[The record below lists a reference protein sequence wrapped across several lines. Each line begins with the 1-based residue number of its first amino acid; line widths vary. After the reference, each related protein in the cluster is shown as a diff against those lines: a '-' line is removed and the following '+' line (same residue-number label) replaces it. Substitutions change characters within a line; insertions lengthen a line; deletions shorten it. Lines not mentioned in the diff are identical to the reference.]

1 MKFGQGRFE
10 LGQFRD
16 DVMASIRS
24 NGRPCD
30 EQARLDRKVLR
41 KQIRELQS
49 ENEKL
54 RRLCSEDPLTELFNR
69 RGFFRML
76 EAEFA
81 SARRAGDE
89 IACVYIDLDRFKL
102 INDVYGHEA
111 GDIVLQRFSALLQS
125 ACRKSDIVGRVGGE
139 EFCVV
144 LPRCDERRAV
154 QWAEKLRQRLQ
165 RTSVVIG
172 GRGLVVSA
180 SFGVAAGQ
188 ADLREE
194 YELLRQADQALLAA
208 KNAGRDRVIA
218 ASGLSDGQHAGV
230 AISESHG
237 LVRML
242 LHTLS
247 IRDPATADHSRRA
260 AHYSSLLA
268 KQSGMHDNEVWVV
281 STAALLHDIG
291 KLGLPDSILRKP
303 GKLDDV
309 ERNIV
314 ARCLESGHDTVRAA
328 FGIGPLSEAL
338 QSART
343 WRRDVAQIGSARA
356 PMAGRIV
363 AIADAFDA
371 MVAPSVYR
379 KPLSR
384 RAAVLELERC
394 ASDPLD
400 ERLIRELNRCVDG
413 GAVQPASLSR
423 MME

>member
-1 MKFGQGRFE
+1 
-10 LGQFRD
+10 
-16 DVMASIRS
+16 MASIRS
-24 NGRPCD
+24 TGRAGD
-30 EQARLDRKVLR
+30 ERARIDRKVLR
-41 KQIRELQS
+41 QQLRELKA

-89 IACVYIDLDRFKL
+89 IACVYIDIDRFKL

-111 GDIVLQRFSALLQS
+111 GDIVLQRFSESLQG
-125 ACRKSDIVGRVGGE
+125 ACRKSDIVGRIGGE

-154 QWAEKLRQRLQ
+154 QWAEKLRQRIL
-165 RTSVVIG
+165 RTTIVIG
-172 GRGLVVSA
+172 GRGLVISA

-208 KNAGRDRVIA
+208 KNGGRDRVVA
-218 ASGLSDGQHAGV
+218 ASGLSGDQSSVG

-247 IRDPATADHSRRA
+247 IRDPATAEHCRRA

-268 KQSGMHDNEVWVV
+268 KQSGMHENEVWVV

-291 KLGLPDSILRKP
+291 KLGLPDSILHKP
-303 GKLDDV
+303 GKLDEV

-314 ARCLESGHDTVRAA
+314 ERCLESGHDTVRAA
-328 FGIGPLSEAL
+328 FGVGPLSEAL
-338 QSART
+338 LGARS
-343 WRRDVAQIGSARA
+343 WRRDVAQVGNGRA
-356 PMAGRIV
+356 PMSGRIV
-363 AIADAFDA
+363 AIADAYDA

-384 RAAVLELERC
+384 RAAVSELERC
-394 ASDPLD
+394 ASDPVD
-400 ERLIRELNRCVDG
+400 ERLIRELSRCID
-413 GAVQPASLSR
+413 GAVQPASFSR
-423 MME
+423 TTE